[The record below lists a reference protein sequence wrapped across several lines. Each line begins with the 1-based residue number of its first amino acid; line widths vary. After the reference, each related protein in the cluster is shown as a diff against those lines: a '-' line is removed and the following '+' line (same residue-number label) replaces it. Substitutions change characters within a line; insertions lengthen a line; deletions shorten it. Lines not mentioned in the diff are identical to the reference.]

1 MGGMIKKKERND
13 NLNFLKLLF
22 SSKQFLVFCALIDI
36 FGFKTFTKFTKYES
50 SKIDNTIQEVV
61 KSN

>member
-1 MGGMIKKKERND
+1 MGGMIKKKEKND

-36 FGFKTFTKFTKYES
+36 FGFKTFTKFTKYE
-50 SKIDNTIQEVV
+50 T
-61 KSN
+61 